1 MNMEHILRPI
11 YQERASQANTLGVL
25 LIERRENASAIT
37 DTFDAVLLI
46 IIKESD
52 KPLYVKHYSY
62 EGKKAALN
70 IVSEEQL
77 NDWLLKGT
85 NRKIFEWLLT
95 GKILFDRNDYIQQLK
110 VELRDFPL
118 YGRKIKMGI
127 EFAKL
132 IRRYL
137 DGKAFFESKQYMDA
151 YNHIVHS
158 LHHLARLSVIKKGF
172 HPEITVWNQVKQ
184 IEPEIYKLYVELI
197 SSEETI
203 EKRLELLFLASEFLI
218 HSRTEAGAAHIIE
231 TLKEKERWSF
241 DEMLNHPELS
251 LYSVDLGIL
260 LEYLIDK
267 GYISVISEETKSQ
280 GIFHRYY
287 CV

>member
-1 MNMEHILRPI
+1 MEHILRPI

-25 LIERRENASAIT
+25 LIEKKDKASPVT

-46 IIKESD
+46 ITKESEQ
-52 KPLYVKHYSY
+52 PLYVKHYSY
-62 EGKKAALN
+62 EDKKASMN

-77 NDWLLKGT
+77 KDWLLMGT
-85 NRKIFEWLLT
+85 NRKVLEWILN
-95 GKILFDRNDYIQQLK
+95 GKVLFDRNDYIHNLK
-110 VELRDFPL
+110 QELREFPF

-127 EFAKL
+127 EFSKL

-137 DGKAFFESKQYMDA
+137 DGKAFFENNQYMDA

-158 LHHLARLSVIKKGF
+158 LHHLARLSVIENGF
-172 HPEITVWNQVKQ
+172 HPEVTVWTQVKQ
-184 IEPEIYKLYVELI
+184 IEPEIYKLYKELI

-218 HSRTEAGAAHIIE
+218 HSRSEMGSTHLIDV
-231 TLKEKERWSF
+231 LQEKDIWSF
-241 DEMLNHPELS
+241 DEMLNHPDLS
-251 LYSVDLGIL
+251 LYSVDLSVL

-267 GYISVISEETKSQ
+267 NYITVIKKETKGQ
-280 GIFHRYY
+280 DIFHRYY
-287 CV
+287 SV